1 MKKTKV
7 APKLNK
13 YLKSALNE
21 KVYEY
26 YYTFGDFIDMLG
38 DSFVD
43 ADSINTN
50 TDNALPM
57 LVCIHS
63 MRNRDTKLN
72 DICKAIENN
81 KFGYNNKIAL
91 YNMIP
96 EVLWRH
102 YKTEV
107 EDYLEEVDEPF
118 ADMVND
124 AYFDF
129 LRRNSMKD
137 VNERYCKGCKH
148 RIKCAL
154 KPEEDDK

>member
-118 ADMVND
+118 ADMVID
-124 AYFDF
+124 AHRDF
-129 LRRNSMKD
+129 LSRFALKD
-137 VNERYCKGCKH
+137 IDEKYCKDCKQ

-154 KPEEDDK
+154 KPEEDL

>member
-57 LVCIHS
+57 LIYMHS
-63 MRNRDTKLN
+63 MRSRDTKLN

-148 RIKCAL
+148 RIRCAL
-154 KPEEDDK
+154 KEEEDY